1 MKPNSFIVK
10 LIAVGCILLLQTGC
24 QQPETVTSQSKPVVS
39 SVETEPAVS
48 KVETEPLVSPVEA
61 KPVVSPT
68 PQAEEKTGPR
78 VRFEKIYHNFGDVGP
93 SSTNLCEF
101 NFTNT
106 GDSILKITRVS
117 KTCGCTPFTLAK
129 KEYAPG
135 ESGTLKVKY
144 ISAKTPGLAVRRLF
158 IYSNDETA
166 PKTQVTVRAQIV
178 LKIDYKPKTMKLL
191 LRDENAG
198 CPKIELKSV
207 DDKPFAIIDFKSTA
221 NSITA
226 DYDRSVTATSFVLE
240 PKVDIEK
247 VQKSLRGHVS
257 ISLTHPECKSVLIPF
272 NALAEFR
279 ASPSVISV
287 FNVEPQKP
295 VKRELWVLDNYDE
308 DFEVESAFSEKG
320 TIKVLSQDKVGR
332 RYKFELEIMPPA
344 AESNPR
350 VFTDTF
356 IVNIK
361 GGKKVEVICRGFYAK

>member
-1 MKPNSFIVK
+1 MKPSH
-10 LIAVGCILLLQTGC
+10 LILTLLAVGCILLLQAGC
-24 QQPETVTSQSKPVVS
+24 QRPEKVTPQAKAAVAPS
-39 SVETEPAVS
+39 ETEPAVS
-48 KVETEPLVSPVEA
+48 PDQT
-61 KPVVSPT
+61 PT
-68 PQAEEKTGPR
+68 PQAVEKIGPR
-78 VRFEKIYHNFGDVGP
+78 IKFEKIYHNFGDVGP

-101 NFTNT
+101 KFTNT
-106 GDSILKITRVS
+106 GDSLLKITKVS

-144 ISAKTPGLAVRRLF
+144 NSAKTPILSVKRLF
-158 IYSNDETA
+158 VYSNVESE
-166 PKTQVTVRAQIV
+166 PKTQLTVRAQIV
-178 LKIDYKPKTMKLL
+178 LKIDYKPKNLKLL
-191 LRDENAG
+191 LRDENAA

-207 DDKPFAIIDFKSTA
+207 DDKPFAITEFKSTA

-247 VQKSLRGHVS
+247 LQKSLRGHIS
-257 ISLTHPECKSVLIPF
+257 ISLTHPECKSILIPF

-295 VKRELWVLDNYDE
+295 VKRQLWILDNYDE
-308 DFEVESAFSEKG
+308 DFEVESASSEKG
-320 TIKVLSQDKVGR
+320 TIKVLSQEKVGR